1 MLLFTLVSFLLLP
14 FFSLFSSASPIALTP
29 RATLTRITNFGTNPA
44 SLLMYIYIPSTL
56 SSSPGIVVTLH
67 GASGNAQ
74 QQYTS
79 TPYARLADQYGFIVV
94 YPESPQGAWDATS
107 RKSMTHDGGGASQSI
122 ASMVRFVESSYSV
135 DEGRVVVQGVSSGG
149 AMANTMAGTYPD
161 IFTAASIY
169 SAGSSGNIRSMYPGY
184 TGSYPKIQLY
194 LGSEDTIIGSAAFNT
209 TLAAWA
215 AVHGYDSSP
224 DQVQSDTPVDGWTTY
239 VLGSKLEGIWAEG
252 VGHPV
257 SVQGEEDMAW
267 WGFAR

>member
-1 MLLFTLVSFLLLP
+1 MYMYIP
-14 FFSLFSSASPIALTP
+14 
-29 RATLTRITNFGTNPA
+29 ATL
-44 SLLMYIYIPSTL
+44 ST
-56 SSSPGIVVTLH
+56 SPGIVVTLH

-79 TPYARLADQYGFIVV
+79 TPYARLAEQYGFIVV

-107 RKSMTHDGGGASQSI
+107 KESMTHEGGGASQSI
-122 ASMVRFVESSYSV
+122 ANMVRFVGDTYNV

-149 AMANTMAGTYPD
+149 TMAVCFLLSFLPRVSNIPVCLFSSANAKQNTMAGTYPD

-215 AVHGYDSSP
+215 TVLGYDSSP

-257 SVQGEEDMAW
+257 SVQGEEDMKW

>member
-1 MLLFTLVSFLLLP
+1 MLLFTLLSFLLLP

-29 RATLTRITNFGTNPA
+29 RATLTRITTFGTNPA
-44 SLLMYIYIPSTL
+44 SLRMYIYIPATL

-79 TPYARLADQYGFIVV
+79 TPYARLADQYGFIIV

-107 RKSMTHDGGGASQSI
+107 RESMTHDGGGASQSI
-122 ASMVRFVESSYSV
+122 ASMVRFVGDTYSV
-135 DEGRVVVQGVSSGG
+135 DEGKVV
-149 AMANTMAGTYPD
+149 NTMAGTYPD
-161 IFTAASIY
+161 IFTAAIIY
-169 SAGSSGNIRSMYPGY
+169 SAGSTGNIRSMYPGY
-184 TGSYPKIQLY
+184 TGSYPKVQLY

-215 AVHGYDSSP
+215 TVLGYDSSP

-239 VLGSKLEGIWAEG
+239 VLGSRLEGIWAEG

-257 SVQGEEDMAW
+257 SVQGGEDMKW